1 MRKILMVIVVSLM
14 AAVLPAKAATNY
26 QDLWWVGPSENGWG
40 INIAQQGNT
49 MFATWF
55 IYGASRQPLWL
66 VMSNAPRTGAA
77 GNIFTGALFQ
87 TVGTPFSQL
96 PFVPLAGLGIDITQ
110 VGTATFTFADA
121 KSGTLTYTVNGV
133 QVVKQITRQL
143 LSNISLAGT
152 YGGGI
157 FRSAS
162 GCATP
167 ALNGTSSGTS
177 LIQIT
182 HTVAPGSSVNPIT
195 ITEVGGFGCRL
206 TGNVTQYGS
215 SFEGS
220 GTYQCAGDALLNG
233 NWTATEGS
241 GGEATFSLKI
251 SFRPLNDTCTVT
263 GSVGGFKQQ

>member
-1 MRKILMVIVVSLM
+1 MRNILMAILVSLV
-14 AAVLPAKAATNY
+14 AVVLPVRAATNY
-26 QDLWWVGPSENGWG
+26 QDLWWVGLSENGWG
-40 INIAQQGNT
+40 INISQQGNT

-55 IYGASRQPLWL
+55 IYGANREPLWL
-66 VMSNAPRTGAA
+66 VMSNAPRSGAA
-77 GNIFTGALFQ
+77 GNTFTGALFQ

-96 PFVPLAGLGIDITQ
+96 PFVPLAGLGIDIRQ
-110 VGTATFTFADA
+110 VGSATFTFADA
-121 KSGTLTYTVNGV
+121 KSGTLVYTVNGV

-143 LSNISLAGT
+143 LASISLAGT

-157 FRSAS
+157 FRSGS

-177 LIQIT
+177 LIQISHST
-182 HTVAPGSSVNPIT
+182 ATGAAT

-206 TGNVTQYGS
+206 TGTLAQYGS

-233 NWTATEGS
+233 NWTAVEGT
-241 GGEATFSLKI
+241 GGEATFSLKLN
-251 SFRPLNDTCTVT
+251 FRPLNDTCTVT